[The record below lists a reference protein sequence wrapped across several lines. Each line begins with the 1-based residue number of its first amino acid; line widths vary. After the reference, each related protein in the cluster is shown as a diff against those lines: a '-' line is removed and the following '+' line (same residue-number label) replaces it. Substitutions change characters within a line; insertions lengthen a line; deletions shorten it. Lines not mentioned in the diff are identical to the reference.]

1 MHADER
7 DEEIMQIHNLSN
19 AEADN
24 GHGRPTLHW
33 KSGEAAASS
42 EPASATITS
51 ESEGWCTQMS
61 AMRKPCKSTT

>member
-7 DEEIMQIHNLSN
+7 DEETMQIHNLSS
-19 AEADN
+19 AEADS
-24 GHGRPTLHW
+24 GPGRPKMHW

-51 ESEGWCTQMS
+51 ESEGWCAPVS
-61 AMRKPCKSTT
+61 AKRKPCKSTT